1 MFYKNTSLLRGTH
14 FFWLSLLNFMRYVQH
29 QKVSQAQSNSK
40 QEQITTQVSTENSLP
55 LLTAMLQ
62 RRKRMNFS
70 GFRTSQ
76 VASIGE
82 TVRVL
87 DLELRKH
94 CEENKMEKD
103 KDEMDK
109 KQISASFL
117 EVR

>member
-1 MFYKNTSLLRGTH
+1 M
-14 FFWLSLLNFMRYVQH
+14 
-29 QKVSQAQSNSK
+29 
-40 QEQITTQVSTENSLP
+40 
-55 LLTAMLQ
+55 
-62 RRKRMNFS
+62 S
-70 GFRTSQ
+70 GFTTSQ

>member
-1 MFYKNTSLLRGTH
+1 MSG
-14 FFWLSLLNFMRYVQH
+14 
-29 QKVSQAQSNSK
+29 
-40 QEQITTQVSTENSLP
+40 ITTP
-55 LLTAMLQ
+55 
-62 RRKRMNFS
+62 
-70 GFRTSQ
+70 Q
-76 VASIGE
+76 VASMGE

-94 CEENKMEKD
+94 CEENKVEKD